1 MSRVAVSKTDTSP
14 ASGNCKQV
22 DPTRLFTKA
31 LRGLLPPVKTDRKD
45 KHMEAKATLIDKAC
59 HKIHDEC
66 FQRESSLDATTAC
79 TSETEQ
85 GQPAQPWVAGNH
97 RHQTL
102 GIVFGDFPPGTP
114 ESRTP
119 DWTPRPQHEADGAMI
134 AFDDFPPGT
143 PLPGT
148 PMAAVGVI
156 SFGEFSGTPEARTP
170 DWTPRQSPVLSEFE
184 LETVTQQAVT
194 ESLPMTASY
203 SVPADMSQISQH
215 RVEQPYQL
223 LGAPCA
229 GSVPVAHP
237 PSGMLLSPSFSLHQA
252 APTESG
258 SWYHVAYLGGLELRA
273 QPSFVALR
281 TGVTLHQNEMFHVSQ
296 DMVGADGRI
305 YLLLSDG
312 RGWAFDDS
320 ALIPHDPSVL
330 RIACTPG
337 DPQMP
342 SMPSTATLNATV
354 PVAPTSLAMFSELV
368 TSSPGNACLPESMS
382 WRPCTVGPRGLSSD
396 QFTTGGYAEPASQW
410 NPASGP
416 PPWNA

>member
-14 ASGNCKQV
+14 ASGCGKRS
-22 DPTRLFTKA
+22 DPTRLFAKA

-45 KHMEAKATLIDKAC
+45 KHMEAKATLIDKARN
-59 HKIHDEC
+59 KSHDEC
-66 FQRESSLDATTAC
+66 FPRESSLDATTAC

-85 GQPAQPWVAGNH
+85 GQPAQTWDAGTR

-102 GIVFGDFPPGTP
+102 GIAFGDFPPGTP

-119 DWTPRPQHEADGAMI
+119 DWTPRPEHEAMT

-148 PMAAVGVI
+148 PVGSVGVI
-156 SFGEFSGTPEARTP
+156 SFGEFPVTPEPRTP

-184 LETVTQQAVT
+184 LDTVAQQAIS
-194 ESLPMTASY
+194 ESLPMTALHP
-203 SVPADMSQISQH
+203 VQPDMSQILQH
-215 RVEQPYQL
+215 RLEQPCQL
-223 LGAPCA
+223 LEAPCA
-229 GSVPVAHP
+229 GSVPLAHP
-237 PSGMLLSPSFSLHQA
+237 PSGMLPLQSFALHQA

-273 QPSFVALR
+273 QPSFAALR

-296 DMVGADGRI
+296 DIVGADGRI

-330 RIACTPG
+330 RMAWTPG

-342 SMPSTATLNATV
+342 SMPSAAPLNATV
-354 PVAPTSLAMFSELV
+354 PVAPTSVAMFSEIV
-368 TSSPGNACLPESMS
+368 TSSPGNACFPESMS
-382 WRPCTVGPRGLSSD
+382 WRPCTVGPQGLSSD
-396 QFTTGGYAEPASQW
+396 QFTTVGYTERPSRWDPAF
-410 NPASGP
+410 GP
-416 PPWNA
+416 PPWNAE

>member
-1 MSRVAVSKTDTSP
+1 MSRVAAPKTNTNP
-14 ASGNCKQV
+14 ASGCGKTN
-22 DPTRLFTKA
+22 DPTRLFAKA

-45 KHMEAKATLIDKAC
+45 KHMAVKATLIAKAC
-59 HKIHDEC
+59 NKIHDEC

-85 GQPAQPWVAGNH
+85 GQPTQTWVAGNQ

-102 GIVFGDFPPGTP
+102 GIAFGDFPPGTP

-134 AFDDFPPGT
+134 AVDDFPPGT

-148 PMAAVGVI
+148 PMGTVGVI
-156 SFGEFSGTPEARTP
+156 SFGGFPGTPEPRTP
-170 DWTPRQSPVLSEFE
+170 DWTPRQSPVLGE
-184 LETVTQQAVT
+184 LQPDTITQQAVT
-194 ESLPMTASY
+194 ESLSMPALY
-203 SVPADMSQISQH
+203 SVPPDMSQISQH
-215 RVEQPYQL
+215 RVEQPCQL
-223 LGAPCA
+223 LEASCA
-229 GSVPVAHP
+229 GVPVAHP
-237 PSGMLLSPSFSLHQA
+237 PSGMLLSQSFALHQA

-273 QPSFVALR
+273 QPSFAAPR
-281 TGVTLHQNEMFHVSQ
+281 TGVTMHQSEMFHVSQ
-296 DMVGADGRI
+296 DIVGADGRI

-330 RIACTPG
+330 RMACTPG
-337 DPQMP
+337 I
-342 SMPSTATLNATV
+342 SMASTATLNATL

-368 TSSPGNACLPESMS
+368 TSSRGNTCLPESMS

-396 QFTTGGYAEPASQW
+396 QFTTVGYAEPASQW